1 MQIGSWSSD
10 EEYEETEE
18 VQQMAY
24 CVEQALEK
32 AGSSGGRVM
41 TVEIPQPKRVAQL
54 NQCEEFQGLPCT
66 SAAMLDNGKFPTQY
80 FDLGRGAGPIE
91 RGFSQRN
98 AHPIELCRNLTPIVD
113 SPLSPPPEDKY
124 PPSENFTSVATDG
137 SSSGFPIEEISTH
150 FQRLEINQRAQPP
163 PFTDCLI
170 CGKGTEQIQ
179 DEAVIDYLH
188 RTPIRN
194 ETPEQFNARR
204 LAFLAGMRVGTFM
217 LIPGG
222 VSQAAACDGN
232 FYSVSLAGNE
242 GRALPGTVPLK

>member
-1 MQIGSWSSD
+1 MQKFNSN
-10 EEYEETEE
+10 
-18 VQQMAY
+18 
-24 CVEQALEK
+24 C
-32 AGSSGGRVM
+32 R
-41 TVEIPQPKRVAQL
+41 QL
-54 NQCEEFQGLPCT
+54 N
-66 SAAMLDNGKFPTQY
+66 
-80 FDLGRGAGPIE
+80 
-91 RGFSQRN
+91 
-98 AHPIELCRNLTPIVD
+98 
-113 SPLSPPPEDKY
+113 LSPPPEDKY

-137 SSSGFPIEEISTH
+137 SSSVFPIEEISTH

-163 PFTDCLI
+163 PPFTDSLI

-188 RTPIRN
+188 HTPIRN